1 MESAFFTSRV
11 VRDVTDVI
19 RFALDPWDGER
30 FLRLYYKLGAGISR
44 SLAQEAADRADRERE
59 TILAYIG
66 RQPGASPWTR
76 RQCAA
81 LSTHLSNLLQER
93 GDRAVYRIVHFM
105 GYGAYLEEHGM
116 DGSRAD
122 ILEAIGAN
130 QPTPLALLERLE
142 ELEQVV
148 RAGAHGGEEVPFLL
162 STIHSSKGLE
172 YGRVIL
178 MDVADGIFPKTVPE
192 GPEPEQAELDAYEEE
207 RRLFY
212 VGMTRAKNE
221 LSIVRF
227 RKEGLSSLFAEEL
240 FPTPREPRPN
250 PAKRPLPME
259 MGPDRDALA
268 AMGEALVPGVRVR
281 HRTFGPGVLCARN
294 GDIATV
300 SFDSGADKRLS
311 LSTALRTGQLRREE

>member
-1 MESAFFTSRV
+1 
-11 VRDVTDVI
+11 
-19 RFALDPWDGER
+19 
-30 FLRLYYKLGAGISR
+30 
-44 SLAQEAADRADRERE
+44 
-59 TILAYIG
+59 
-66 RQPGASPWTR
+66 
-76 RQCAA
+76 
-81 LSTHLSNLLQER
+81 
-93 GDRAVYRIVHFM
+93 
-105 GYGAYLEEHGM
+105 M

-122 ILEAIGAN
+122 ILEAIGAD

-192 GPEPEQAELDAYEEE
+192 GPEPEQAELDAYKEE

-268 AMGEALVPGVRVR
+268 AMGEVLVPGVRVR
-281 HRTFGPGVLCARN
+281 HRTFGPGVLCDRN

-311 LSTALRTGQLRREE
+311 MSTALRTGQLRLEEEE